1 MMNTYN
7 LLESIKLKTVYGDLP
22 SQVKDIYVDSRKVTE
37 GSIFVC
43 TRGYTVDGHDFAGK
57 AVESGANLI
66 IAEKQ
71 LDIDLEKA
79 ALVVVKDSFKALAQI
94 SNKYYDYPSKKLN
107 VFGVTGTNGKTTVT
121 NLIHSI
127 LKRDHQKAALSGTIG
142 FNLDGE
148 LLPSE
153 NTTCD
158 NLTNQQMLNIAVE
171 RDIQNFILEVSSH
184 GLSLGRLWG
193 IDFDVVAF
201 TNLSHDHL
209 DYHETM
215 EHYGYAK
222 GLLFSQLGQ
231 DLETPKYVVLN
242 ADEEWFDRYHYMTP
256 HEVISYGL
264 ESNADFK
271 AENIQ
276 YDNDKTTFTLHSPEG
291 SFDVEMKLLGKF
303 NVYNILTA
311 MACLYARGM
320 EVEKLV
326 EIISELPP
334 VSGRMEK
341 VDMEAPLSVYID
353 YAHTPDAIEKAIE
366 SVLPFKQ
373 NKIIFLVGTGGNRD
387 KSKRPTMAE
396 KASLADYVILTTDDP
411 RYEEY
416 DSILNDLEKGMQHD
430 EYALIGDRAEAVK
443 HAIEVSEPGDI
454 IIFAGK
460 GHEDY
465 QIIENTKYP
474 HSDKNIA
481 IEQSKIKYVTAK

>member
-1 MMNTYN
+1 MITYN
-7 LLESIKLKTVYGDLP
+7 LLESIKLKTIYGELP
-22 SQVKDIYVDSRKVTE
+22 SEVTDIHVDSRKVTE
-37 GSIFVC
+37 GTMFVC
-43 TRGYTVDGHDFAGK
+43 TRGYTVDGHDFAAM
-57 AVESGANLI
+57 AVEKGATLI
-66 IAEKQ
+66 VAEKQ
-71 LDIDLEKA
+71 LDIDLSKA
-79 ALVVVKDSFKALAQI
+79 ALVVVKDTFKALAQL
-94 SNKYYDYPSKKLN
+94 SNKFYDYPSQKLT
-107 VFGVTGTNGKTTVT
+107 VFGVTGTNGKTTVS

-127 LKRDHQKAALSGTIG
+127 LKSSGQSSALSGTIG

-148 LLPSE
+148 MLPSE

-158 NLTNQQMLNIAVE
+158 NLTNQQMMQSSLDRNIE
-171 RDIQNFILEVSSH
+171 NFTLEVSSH
-184 GLSLGRLWG
+184 GLALGRLWG

-209 DYHETM
+209 DYHGTM

-231 DLETPKYVVLN
+231 DLQNPKYVILN
-242 ADEEWFDRYHYMTP
+242 ADDEWYHRYCYMTP

-264 ESNADFK
+264 EAQADFR
-271 AENIQ
+271 AVDIE
-276 YDNDKTTFTLHSPEG
+276 YFNDLTKFTLNSPEG

-303 NVYNILTA
+303 NVYNVLTA

-320 EVEKLV
+320 EISRLV
-326 EIISELPP
+326 EIIRDLPP
-334 VSGRMEK
+334 VNGRMEK
-341 VDMEAPLSVYID
+341 VEMKAPLSVYID
-353 YAHTPDAIEKAIE
+353 YAHTPDAIENAIQ
-366 SVLPFKQ
+366 SVLPFKE

-387 KSKRPTMAE
+387 KTKRPTMAE

-416 DSILNDLEKGMQHD
+416 DSILNDLEKGMQHKQ
-430 EYALIGDRAEAVK
+430 YALIGDRAEAVK

-474 HSDKNIA
+474 HSDKQIA
-481 IEQSKIKYVTAK
+481 AEESKLKYGITE

>member
-1 MMNTYN
+1 MNTYN
-7 LLESIKLKTVYGDLP
+7 LLESLKLKKVHGELP
-22 SQVKDIYVDSRKVTE
+22 AEINGIHVDSRKVAD
-37 GSIFVC
+37 GSVFIC
-43 TRGYTVDGHDFAGK
+43 TRGYTVDGHDFAQK
-57 AVESGANLI
+57 AVENGARLI

-79 ALVVVKDSFKALAQI
+79 ALVVVKDSFKALAQL
-94 SNKYYDYPSKKLN
+94 SNKYYDYPSQKLN
-107 VFGVTGTNGKTTVT
+107 VIGVTGTNGKTTVT

-127 LKRDHQKAALSGTIG
+127 LKEDNQRSALSGTIG

-158 NLTNQQMLNIAVE
+158 NLTNQQMLQKALDRNIE
-171 RDIQNFILEVSSH
+171 NFTLEVSSH
-184 GLSLGRLWG
+184 GLALGRLWG

-231 DLETPKYVVLN
+231 DLQNPKYVVLN
-242 ADEEWFDRYHYMTP
+242 ADDEWYHRYSYMTP
-256 HEVISYGL
+256 HEIISYGL

-271 AENIQ
+271 AEDIE
-276 YDNDKTTFTLHSPEG
+276 YYNDSTKFTLHSPDGIFE
-291 SFDVEMKLLGKF
+291 VEMRLLGKF
-303 NVYNILTA
+303 NVYNVLTA
-311 MACLYARGM
+311 MACLYARGV
-320 EVEKLV
+320 EVSRLV
-326 EIISELPP
+326 DIIRNLPP
-334 VSGRMEK
+334 VNGRMEK
-341 VDMEAPLSVYID
+341 VEMEAPLSVYID
-353 YAHTPDAIEKAIE
+353 YAHTPDAIENAIQ
-366 SVLPFKQ
+366 SVLPFKE

-416 DSILNDLEKGMQHD
+416 DSILNDLGKGMQHD
-430 EYALIGDRAEAVK
+430 QYALIGDRAEAVK
-443 HAIEVSEPGDI
+443 HAIKVSEPGDI

-481 IEQSKIKYVTAK
+481 IEESKSKYVSTK

>member
-1 MMNTYN
+1 MITYN
-7 LLESIKLKTVYGDLP
+7 LLDSIKLKTIYGELP
-22 SQVKDIYVDSRKVTE
+22 SEIKEIHVDSRKVTE
-37 GSIFVC
+37 GSMFVC
-43 TRGYTVDGHDFAGK
+43 TRGYTVDGHDYAQMAIEK
-57 AVESGANLI
+57 GATLI
-66 IAEKQ
+66 VAEKQ
-71 LDIDLEKA
+71 LDIDLNEA
-79 ALVVVKDSFKALAQI
+79 ALVVVKDSFKALAQL
-94 SNKYYDYPSKKLN
+94 SNKYYDYPSQKLT
-107 VFGVTGTNGKTTVT
+107 VFGITGTNGKTTVS

-127 LKRDHQKAALSGTIG
+127 LKKDNRSSALSGTIG

-158 NLTNQQMLNIAVE
+158 NLTNQQMLQRAID
-171 RDIQNFILEVSSH
+171 RDIENFTLEVSSH
-184 GLSLGRLWG
+184 GLALGRLWG

-209 DYHETM
+209 DYHGTM

-231 DLETPKYVVLN
+231 DLQNPKYVVLN
-242 ADEEWFDRYHYMTP
+242 ADDDWYERYSYMTP

-264 ESNADFK
+264 EGHADFK
-271 AENIQ
+271 AENVE
-276 YDNDKTTFTLHSPEG
+276 YFNDLTKFTLISPQG
-291 SFDVEMKLLGKF
+291 SFEVEMKLLGKF
-303 NVYNILTA
+303 NVYNVLTA

-320 EVEKLV
+320 EVSRLV
-326 EIISELPP
+326 EIVRDLPP

-341 VDMEAPLSVYID
+341 VEMDAPLSVYID
-353 YAHTPDAIEKAIE
+353 YAHTPDAIENAIQ
-366 SVLPFKQ
+366 SVLPFKE

-387 KSKRPTMAE
+387 KTKRPTMAE

-416 DSILNDLEKGMQHD
+416 DSILEDLEKGMQH
-430 EYALIGDRAEAVK
+430 EQYSLIGDRAEAVK
-443 HAIEVSEPGDI
+443 HAVEVSEPGDI

-481 IEQSKIKYVTAK
+481 IEESKLRYGVTE

>member
-1 MMNTYN
+1 MITYN
-7 LLESIKLKTVYGDLP
+7 LLESIKLKTVYGELP
-22 SQVKDIYVDSRKVTE
+22 SEITDIHVDSRKVTE
-37 GSIFVC
+37 GTMFVC
-43 TRGYTVDGHDFAGK
+43 TRGYTVDGHDFAAM
-57 AVESGANLI
+57 AVEKGATLI
-66 IAEKQ
+66 VAEKQ
-71 LDIDLEKA
+71 LDIDLSKA
-79 ALVVVKDSFKALAQI
+79 ALVVVKDTFKALAQL
-94 SNKYYDYPSKKLN
+94 SNKYYDYPSQKLT
-107 VFGVTGTNGKTTVT
+107 VFGVTGTNGKTTVS

-127 LKRDHQKAALSGTIG
+127 LKRAGQSSALSGTIG
-142 FNLDGE
+142 FNLNGE

-158 NLTNQQMLNIAVE
+158 NLTNQQMMQSALDRKIE
-171 RDIQNFILEVSSH
+171 NFTLEVSSH
-184 GLSLGRLWG
+184 GLALGRLWG

-209 DYHETM
+209 DYHGTM

-231 DLETPKYVVLN
+231 DLQDPKYVILN
-242 ADEEWFDRYHYMTP
+242 ADDEWYHRYSYMTP

-264 ESNADFK
+264 DAHADFK
-271 AENIQ
+271 AVDIE
-276 YDNDKTTFTLHSPEG
+276 YFNDMTRFTLNSPQG
-291 SFDVEMKLLGKF
+291 SFEVEMKLLGKF
-303 NVYNILTA
+303 NVYNVLTA

-320 EVEKLV
+320 EITRLV
-326 EIISELPP
+326 EIIRDLPP
-334 VSGRMEK
+334 VNGRMEK
-341 VDMEAPLSVYID
+341 VDIKAPLSVYID
-353 YAHTPDAIEKAIE
+353 YAHTPDAIENAIQ
-366 SVLPFKQ
+366 SVLPFKE

-387 KSKRPTMAE
+387 KTKRPTMAE

-416 DSILNDLEKGMQHD
+416 DSILNDLEKGMQH
-430 EYALIGDRAEAVK
+430 EHYALIGDRAEAVK

-474 HSDKNIA
+474 HSDKEIA
-481 IEQSKIKYVTAK
+481 AEESNLKYGISE